1 MDPVTAHGLI
11 PASESATSGEAG
23 FTTLQFVAAAGLG
36 LVTFVVLANFVV
48 FVYARG
54 VVRAAVDEGARR
66 GGRLGASPADC
77 EARADD
83 LVDDLLGGRIGDGVS
98 VSCTTSDDTVIAVGR
113 VRMQGWLPVV
123 PDWTFTLEGRSV
135 RERAP

>member
-1 MDPVTAHGLI
+1 MG
-11 PASESATSGEAG
+11 S
-23 FTTLQFVAAAGLG
+23 TTIQFVAAAGLA
-36 LVTFVVLANFVV
+36 LVTFVVLANLVV

-77 EARADD
+77 EARAAD
-83 LVDDLLGGRIGDGVS
+83 VVADLLGGRIGDDVS
-98 VSCTTSDDTVIAVGR
+98 VSCSASDDAAVAVGH
-113 VRMQGWLPVV
+113 VRLKGWLPVV